1 MTFEDQSNSVMV
13 TRAGKKRAAVQNI
26 RPSVT
31 KKRVVLGDITN
42 LKCFEFGS
50 GGGEDSDS
58 DFDEEEFK
66 KPIVP
71 RVINRRKKIMGRK
84 PEIDDPQMC
93 VPYVSDICQYLHS
106 METEKKRRPKPDYIE
121 KVQIDVT
128 MTMRGILVDWL
139 VEVAEE
145 YKVVS
150 ETLYL
155 AVSYVDRYLSSKSI
169 HRHKL
174 QLLGVTCMF
183 IASKY
188 EEISPPDLA
197 DFCYITDH
205 TYSKEDIIKMES
217 DILNSLKFEMGNPTT
232 KTFLSRFAMVAQ
244 NNAKSKMVLEN
255 LGCYLAELSLLD
267 YECIKFLPSMI
278 AASVVFLS
286 RFTIQPSAHPWSA
299 TLQSCSGYSAGDLK
313 DCVLALQQ
321 VQLSKRCGS
330 LSAIRDKYRQGKF
343 NSVSKLISVAE
354 IPLSYFKDVEVI
366 EV

>member
-1 MTFEDQSNSVMV
+1 MTFEDQSNNTMMV

-26 RPSVT
+26 RPSVS
-31 KKRVVLGDITN
+31 KKRVVLGDVTN
-42 LKCFEFGS
+42 LKCFEFGN

-71 RVINRRKKIMGRK
+71 RVINRRKKVMGWK

-93 VPYVSDICQYLHS
+93 VPYVSDIYQYLHS
-106 METEKKRRPKPDYIE
+106 MEIENKRRPKPDYIE

-128 MTMRGILVDWL
+128 VTMRGILVDWL

-155 AVSYVDRYLSSKSI
+155 A
-169 HRHKL
+169 L

-205 TYSKEDIIKMES
+205 TYSKEDIVKMES
-217 DILNSLKFEMGNPTT
+217 DILNSLNFEMGNPTI
-232 KTFLSRFAMVAQ
+232 KSFLGRYAMVAQ
-244 NNAKSKMVLEN
+244 KNVKSENVLEN

-267 YECIKFLPSMI
+267 YGCVKFLPSMI
-278 AASVVFLS
+278 AAAVVFLS
-286 RFTIQPSAHPWSA
+286 RFTIQPNAHPWSA
-299 TLQSCSGYSAGDLK
+299 TLESCSGYSAADLK
-313 DCVLALQQ
+313 DCVLALQE
-321 VQLSKRCGS
+321 VQLSKKCGA

-343 NSVSKLISVAE
+343 NSVSKLVSVAE
-354 IPLSYFKDVEVI
+354 IPKSYFEDVEVI